1 MGESRT
7 FEVCCQLFVSLSGS
21 ATIAAMSPTDGHP
34 DPAST
39 EFAPKP
45 ITLRSAAVQ
54 IADQLRAA
62 IADGSLSPGDRLP
75 PEVQLAEEYGVS
87 RGTVREAVR
96 LLAAEHLVAST
107 RGANGGTFVQLPE
120 ADAVAEQVGH
130 LIALWL
136 RAGDVSLAEVSHA
149 RSVLERECVRLAAL
163 NRTENLLAA
172 IRWPVEESRNPSL
185 GLDEW
190 LATDIEF
197 HTAISKAAANR
208 ILELAMTAVHLVR
221 PVTNTVLLPEL
232 ERGPV
237 VDHHWAMYE
246 AIRDRDPD
254 GAVRAFDEHA
264 AYLRSVQRASLQE
277 EDSERLSLRTISL
290 DPIPSVEMRRRH
302 EVGHGI
308 GAGRG
313 SGVATGVD
321 RGEADR

>member
-1 MGESRT
+1 MTASKG
-7 FEVCCQLFVSLSGS
+7 
-21 ATIAAMSPTDGHP
+21 DP
-34 DPAST
+34 DPAT
-39 EFAPKP
+39 AEFAPKP

-62 IADGSLSPGDRLP
+62 IANGSLRPGDRLP
-75 PEVQLAEEYGVS
+75 SEVQLAEEYGVS

-107 RGANGGTFVQLPE
+107 RGAMGGTFVQLPE

-163 NRTENLLAA
+163 HRTEDLLAA
-172 IRWPVEESRNPSL
+172 IRWPVDESRDPSL
-185 GLDEW
+185 DLDEW

-221 PVTNTVLLPEL
+221 PLTNTVLLPEL
-232 ERGPV
+232 ERQPV
-237 VDHHWAMYE
+237 VEHHWAMYE

-254 GAVRAFDEHA
+254 RAVRAFDAHA
-264 AYLRSVQRASLQE
+264 TYLDSVQRASLHA
-277 EDSERLSLRTISL
+277 EDSERLSLRTIRL
-290 DPIPSVEMRRRH
+290 EPIPSVEMRRRH
-302 EVGHGI
+302 QVGHG
-308 GAGRG
+308 A
-313 SGVATGVD
+313 
-321 RGEADR
+321 